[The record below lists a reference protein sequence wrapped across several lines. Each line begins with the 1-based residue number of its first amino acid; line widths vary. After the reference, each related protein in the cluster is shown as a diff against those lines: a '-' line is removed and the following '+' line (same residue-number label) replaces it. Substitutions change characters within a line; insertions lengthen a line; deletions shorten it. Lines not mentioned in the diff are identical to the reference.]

1 MGGPGSGRK
10 PSGGRGIK
18 KGKKI
23 KTYPVR
29 ILVKGKGV
37 TRRVSVPP
45 SNNY

>member
-10 PSGGRGIK
+10 PTGGRKNRG
-18 KGKKI
+18 GKKI
-23 KTYPVR
+23 KTYPVS
-29 ILVKGKGV
+29 ILVKGKGT